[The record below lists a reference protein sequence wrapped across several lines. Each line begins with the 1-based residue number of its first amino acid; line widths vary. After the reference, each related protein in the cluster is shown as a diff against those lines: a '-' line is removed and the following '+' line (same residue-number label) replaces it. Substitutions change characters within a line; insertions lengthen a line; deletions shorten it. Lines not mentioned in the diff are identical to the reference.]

1 MVTDILCPINYEI
14 IEVMRDG
21 LSQPLAATK
30 LNDPS
35 LLVNIM
41 DTSLIGIKE
50 SVITFKVKASTYNSQ
65 FKVHPELFQIT
76 ITCKGSSE
84 LIFAFTEFN
93 LEAFKDSITN
103 YPFPDISC

>member
-30 LNDPS
+30 LNDSS

-41 DTSLIGIKE
+41 DTS
-50 SVITFKVKASTYNSQ
+50 
-65 FKVHPELFQIT
+65 
-76 ITCKGSSE
+76 
-84 LIFAFTEFN
+84 
-93 LEAFKDSITN
+93 
-103 YPFPDISC
+103 